1 MSRFSVSPVVTRSL
15 FIALCALCFAPFIT
29 TASALLLGVFF
40 SLFFTHPCPGPGKTA
55 SRYLLQV
62 SIVGL
67 GFGMNL
73 FESLKTGSQ
82 GILFTIVSVFGV
94 LFLGMLLGKW
104 LKLDR
109 VITYLIA
116 AGTAICG
123 GSAIAAI
130 APLTRAKD
138 SEISVSIGTVFIL
151 NAIALLLFPSIGHF
165 FNLSQADFGT
175 WAAIAI
181 HDTSSVVGAGAA
193 YGEEALKI
201 ATTVKLTRA
210 LWIIPLCAVT
220 ALLFREKTGKMY
232 KPWFILFFILAM
244 LMNTFFPLPDA
255 ISSNIIWLA
264 KKGFTLTLFLIGTDI
279 SLETLKK
286 VGPKAF
292 LFGIILWA
300 VISLS
305 SFAVIVSA

>member
-1 MSRFSVSPVVTRSL
+1 MSRISASPVVSRVI
-15 FIALCALCFAPFIT
+15 FIALLVLCLAPFIT
-29 TASALLLGVFF
+29 TAMALLLGVFF
-40 SLFFTHPCPGPGKTA
+40 ALFFTHPYPQLSKTV
-55 SRYLLQV
+55 SKYLLQIA
-62 SIVGL
+62 IVGL

-73 FESLKTGSQ
+73 FESLKTGRD
-82 GILFTIVSVFGV
+82 GILFTIISVFGV
-94 LFLGMLLGKW
+94 LFLGMLIGKW

-109 VITYLIA
+109 IIAYLVA

-130 APLTRAKD
+130 APIVRAKD

-151 NAIALLLFPSIGHF
+151 NAVALLIFPTIGHF
-165 FNLSQADFGT
+165 FNLSQSEFGT

-193 YGEEALKI
+193 YGEAALKI
-201 ATTVKLTRA
+201 ATTIKLTRA
-210 LWIIPLCAVT
+210 LWIIPLCIVT
-220 ALLFREKTGKMY
+220 ALLFREKTQKMY
-232 KPWFILFFILAM
+232 KPWFILFFIIAM
-244 LMNTFFPLPDA
+244 LINTFFPLPGMIGD
-255 ISSNIIWLA
+255 NIILLA
-264 KKGFTLTLFLIGTDI
+264 KKGFTITLFLIGTDI

-292 LFGIILWA
+292 IFGIILWI

-305 SFAVIVSA
+305 SFSVVMLT